1 MMQHP
6 HFETFAQRDRVAF
19 VDEIA
24 KDIARFDAERK
35 ARKASAFWRFTNGR
49 AVRTLRRRSR
59 HYLGFARLHSGCDR
73 WGVLDAPQ
81 QAGMVSIS

>member
-6 HFETFAQRDRVAF
+6 HFETFKQRDRVAF

-35 ARKASAFWRFTNGR
+35 AREGKRILE
-49 AVRTLRRRSR
+49 V
-59 HYLGFARLHSGCDR
+59 H
-73 WGVLDAPQ
+73 
-81 QAGMVSIS
+81 